1 MNTENNS
8 RPFTFSV
15 VEEDADTVV
24 IEVSE
29 ADYAADIAAGLTE
42 EETLKPGRHKFIR
55 GGFLKRHPE
64 LKIED
69 ELKIE
74 ERKSA

>member
-29 ADYAADIAAGLTE
+29 ADYAADIAAGLSE
-42 EETLKPGRHKFIR
+42 EETLKPGRHKFTR

-64 LKIED
+64 LKIE
-69 ELKIE
+69 

>member
-1 MNTENNS
+1 MNIENES
-8 RPFTFSV
+8 RPLTFTV
-15 VEEDADTVV
+15 LEEDGDTVV

-29 ADYAADIAAGLTE
+29 ENYAADLAAGLTDD
-42 EETLKPGRHKFIR
+42 ETLKPGRYGMRR

-64 LKIED
+64 LKT
-69 ELKIE
+69 E

>member
-1 MNTENNS
+1 MNTENDS
-8 RPFTFSV
+8 RPLTFTV
-15 VEEDADTVV
+15 LEEDGDTVV

-29 ADYAADIAAGLTE
+29 ENYAADLAAGLTDD
-42 EETLKPGRHKFIR
+42 ETLKPGRYTMRR

-64 LKIED
+64 LKIE
-69 ELKIE
+69 

>member
-24 IEVSE
+24 IEVTE
-29 ADYAADIAAGLTE
+29 ADYAADIAAGLSE

-64 LKIED
+64 LKIE
-69 ELKIE
+69 

>member
-29 ADYAADIAAGLTE
+29 ADYAADIAAGLSE

-64 LKIED
+64 LKIE
-69 ELKIE
+69 

>member
-64 LKIED
+64 LKIE
-69 ELKIE
+69 

>member
-1 MNTENNS
+1 MNTENDS
-8 RPFTFSV
+8 RPLTFTV
-15 VEEDADTVV
+15 VEEDGDTVV

-29 ADYAADIAAGLTE
+29 ENYAADLAAGLTE
-42 EETLKPGRHKFIR
+42 DETLKPGRHKMRR

-64 LKIED
+64 LKIE
-69 ELKIE
+69 